1 MHRKHLGIGQH
12 LNETL
17 KSEMSGPDY
26 RVTYKTR
33 EVDDDRPRRRIPTA
47 LDPYLYPEDRDE
59 LKRNVALARVHA
71 PRYVNEGRE
80 PQDFETSVRR
90 ETIRDDVSRTTARGP
105 APPGATKTTYS
116 VTSAGLEKE
125 SEVSL
130 RPTKSREPAL
140 AAGPSPSAA
149 RRSEYR
155 EVDDIEI
162 DRQRTTTMPVRTVRA
177 STKPYDDQDY
187 SRYERVYEVERPRKE
202 NGVYIVDARDADVY
216 YGGARESDRGF
227 AGYRND
233 VYDEDYR
240 SGPSRAGPTR
250 ESDYRKSEVIYSSR
264 DDYRSSAPS
273 VQSGA
278 PYMSGARSERAP
290 TAARS
295 QTRLDDPLRAANKR
309 YEDDR
314 AAITIAK
321 GPSRQSTRREEEDFA
336 FVERRDVRAPLVRE
350 SFKDPFEGS
359 AAPMPETPRGR
370 TRASMYSMS
379 PSEDEYVMV
388 SPPQQRP
395 GTAATA
401 RASSA
406 GEALR
411 SAMFRGDKYSQEERQ
426 QRRRSRSIS
435 FRAHEADDHYAGDR
449 YHEPPGQEAAECGR
463 YLQSYGGKR
472 GGGEVAYTSRSSRRD
487 DRDYDYKSR
496 GGQME
501 EYDYE
506 RREKEVKYPPK
517 KMRSRS
523 RKRRESDDESYVS
536 KNYEKTI
543 KTTYY

>member
-1 MHRKHLGIGQH
+1 
-12 LNETL
+12 
-17 KSEMSGPDY
+17 MSGPDY

-47 LDPYLYPEDRDE
+47 LDPYLYPEDRNE
-59 LKRNVALARVHA
+59 LKRNVALAKVHA
-71 PRYVNEGRE
+71 SRYANEGRD
-80 PQDFETSVRR
+80 PQDFETSIRR

-105 APPGATKTTYS
+105 AQPGATKTTYS

-125 SEVSL
+125 SEVPL
-130 RPTKSREPAL
+130 RGATKTREPTV
-140 AAGPSPSAA
+140 AAGPSPSVA

-155 EVDDIEI
+155 EFDDIEV
-162 DRQRTTTMPVRTVRA
+162 DRERTTTIPVRTVRGSA
-177 STKPYDDQDY
+177 KPYEDDY

-202 NGVYIVDARDADVY
+202 NGVYVVDARDADVY

-273 VQSGA
+273 IQGGGA
-278 PYMSGARSERAP
+278 YMSGARSERAP

-295 QTRLDDPLRAANKR
+295 QAALNDPLRAANKR
-309 YEDDR
+309 YEEDR

-321 GPSRQSTRREEEDFA
+321 GPRRQSTRRDEEDFA
-336 FVERRDVRAPLVRE
+336 FIERRETRTPSVRE
-350 SFKDPFEGS
+350 SFKDPFDGS
-359 AAPMPETPRGR
+359 AAAPPETPRGR
-370 TRASMYSMS
+370 TRASGYSMS

-395 GTAATA
+395 GTAATG

-406 GEALR
+406 GDTLR
-411 SAMFRGDKYSQEERQ
+411 SAMYRGDRYSQEERQ

-435 FRAHEADDHYAGDR
+435 FRAHEADEHYCGDK

-463 YLQSYGGKR
+463 YLQSYGGRR
-472 GGGEVAYTSRSSRRD
+472 GGGDVAYSSRSSKRD
-487 DRDYDYKSR
+487 DRDYEYKSR
-496 GGQME
+496 GGDME

-523 RKRRESDDESYVS
+523 RKRRESEDESYVS